1 MLKITLILLS
11 SLYILSNGQ
20 QVSLELSIESK
31 EEQCLSEYY
40 KSETVNV
47 VSIYGD
53 MEIQMDIYNP
63 DGESLYSNIT
73 EMHQFSFISENDGYY
88 EFCLT
93 NQNDGNITSTIII
106 KTGIAAKDFS
116 SLAKTRDFQKSEIEI
131 EKIIERKKNIQHFY
145 SRYNKLQRFFEISLD
160 NLTNKIIS
168 CSCIIIFVMI
178 VIGGLETYY
187 LKKFMERRKII

>member
-1 MLKITLILLS
+1 MNALNSIIFLILILKIISQQTSFEITLI
-11 SLYILSNGQ
+11 
-20 QVSLELSIESK
+20 EKK
-31 EEQCLSEYY
+31 EKCFKEYY
-40 KSETVNV
+40 KTGTVIIM
-47 VSIYGD
+47 SIYSENPIGLT
-53 MEIQMDIYNP
+53 IYMP
-63 DGESLYSNIT
+63 SKQLLYGNIT
-73 EMHQFSFISENDGYY
+73 ENHQFSFISEENDYY
-88 EFCLT
+88 EFCMFNENENSVNFT
-93 NQNDGNITSTIII
+93 FII
-106 KTGIAAKDFS
+106 KCGIAAKDFS

>member
-20 QVSLELSIESK
+20 QVSLELSIEPK

-53 MEIQMDIYNP
+53 METQMDIYNP
-63 DGESLYSNIT
+63 EGESLYSNRT

-93 NQNDGNITSTIII
+93 NQNEGNITSTIII

>member
-1 MLKITLILLS
+1 MNYLNLLIIQILFSNIISQQFSFEQSLLEKEEICIEEYYKIGTVTIIS
-11 SLYILSNGQ
+11 IYSDNPI
-20 QVSLELSIESK
+20 ELSIFMPTK
-31 EEQCLSEYY
+31 
-40 KSETVNV
+40 K
-47 VSIYGD
+47 I
-53 MEIQMDIYNP
+53 
-63 DGESLYSNIT
+63 LYSNKT
-73 EMHQFSFISENDGYY
+73 EIHTFSFVSEYDDYY
-88 EFCLT
+88 EFCLYNENYKKT
-93 NQNDGNITSTIII
+93 NFSIFLKS
-106 KTGIAAKDFS
+106 GIAAKDFS
-116 SLAKTRDFQKSEIEI
+116 SLAKTRDFKKSEIEI